1 MWRNDIMDNLIR
13 EIDSGK
19 ARGYCE
25 SRPCN
30 SKSYF
35 FQYAIRKK
43 NNQYLAYFF
52 SIDESKME
60 VFEDYAN
67 EEEMQFKDLNEAF
80 NYLEKKGAD
89 IKKFAAFKGVSPL

>member
-1 MWRNDIMDNLIR
+1 
-13 EIDSGK
+13 
-19 ARGYCE
+19 
-25 SRPCN
+25 
-30 SKSYF
+30 
-35 FQYAIRKK
+35 
-43 NNQYLAYFF
+43 
-52 SIDESKME
+52 ME